1 MATVT
6 KPILLNETG
15 EKIVTAIND
24 IAAALNNRPNASDI
38 DIADAGKYYEAT
50 TVEGALAE
58 SAVNMKNLES
68 KIGNSDGSTTV
79 VTSVAATYFYIDGT
93 YTVPEN
99 VTRVYVSGCGGGA
112 GGSAYC
118 GGGGAQSIVR
128 KVINVT
134 PGESISVTIGE
145 GGNGTSYY
153 STDTAYPSGSNGTD
167 TSFGSYL
174 TLHGGYAAQYDSTT
188 SKITQW
194 AKAGGNGG
202 TAGVSGSV
210 QIQGD
215 STIALGGGNG
225 GSSLFGVGGNG
236 GMFDKADTTFESY
249 LAGSD
254 GIGYGAGGGGGCVL
268 VSGKISAA
276 GSGTNGILVIE
287 VA

>member
-1 MATVT
+1 MESIT

-15 EKIVTAIND
+15 EKIVNAIND
-24 IAAALNNRPNASDI
+24 IAAVINNKKNAVDI
-38 DIADAGKYYEAT
+38 DIADTGKYYEAT

-58 SAVNMKNLES
+58 SAENIATIKNE
-68 KIGNSDGSTTV
+68 INNIAP
-79 VTSVAATYFYIDGT
+79 TSSSAATYFYIDGT
-93 YTVPEN
+93 YTVPDG
-99 VTRVYVSGCGGGA
+99 VTKIYVSGCGGGA

-118 GGGGAQSIVR
+118 GGGGAQSVVR
-128 KVINVT
+128 KIINVT
-134 PGESISVTIGE
+134 PGEFIPVTIGE

-153 STDTAYPSGSNGTD
+153 CVDTTYPSGGDGTN
-167 TSFGSYL
+167 TVFGTYL

-188 SKITQW
+188 SRITQW

-249 LAGSD
+249 LAGGD
-254 GIGYGAGGGGGCVL
+254 GIGYGSGGGGGCVL

-276 GSGTNGILVIE
+276 GSGTNGILIIE
-287 VA
+287 EV